1 MPDLSLNSR
10 SLLQLARNAVE
21 VYLATGQ
28 HLVFQTDLPELTAK
42 RGCFVT
48 LRKTG
53 KLRGCV
59 GTFDAHR
66 PLYQNIIR
74 MAPAAAC
81 QDLRFPPV
89 TKEELPFIRIEL
101 SVLGELEKA
110 DSLEGIEIGR
120 HGVYVKLDNRSGTFL
135 PEVAVEQKWSV
146 PEFVTYCARD
156 KAGLSPE
163 ECTRAEIF
171 RYEVQKF
178 KE

>member
-10 SLLQLARNAVE
+10 TLLQLARNAIE
-21 VYLATGQ
+21 AYLSTGR
-28 HLVFQTDLPELTAK
+28 HLVFQTDLPHLTAK

-59 GTFDAHR
+59 GTFDAR
-66 PLYQNIIR
+66 EPLYQNIIR
-74 MAPAAAC
+74 MAPAASC
-81 QDLRFPPV
+81 QDSRFPPV

-101 SVLGELEKA
+101 SVLGELEKVN
-110 DSLEGIEIGR
+110 SLEEIKIGK
-120 HGVYVKLDNRSGTFL
+120 HGVYVKLDHRSGTFL

-146 PEFVTYCARD
+146 AEFVTYCGREKAR
-156 KAGLSPE
+156 LSPE
-163 ECTRAEIF
+163 QCTRAEIF